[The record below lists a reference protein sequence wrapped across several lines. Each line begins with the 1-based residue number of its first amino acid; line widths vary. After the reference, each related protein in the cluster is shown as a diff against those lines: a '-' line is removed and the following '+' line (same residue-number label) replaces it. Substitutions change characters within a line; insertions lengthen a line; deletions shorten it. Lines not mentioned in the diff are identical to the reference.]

1 MGVIG
6 WKQLGGRYG
15 NAGMR
20 PERRSRSRNGRGR
33 REPPQDRLH
42 SGQKAINPRGMGTE
56 SPCKDAR
63 FLFSLSEEEWSNT
76 EALSI
81 LGIGIFSKEQNFY
94 D

>member
-6 WKQLGGRYG
+6 WKHLDGGYG

-20 PERRSRSRNGRGR
+20 PERRARSRNGGGR
-33 REPPQDRLH
+33 REPPQDRSH
-42 SGQKAINPRGMGTE
+42 SGQKAINPRGLGTE
-56 SPCKDAR
+56 SPSKEAR
-63 FLFSLSEEEWSNT
+63 FLFSLSEEEWSTT

-81 LGIGIFSKEQNFY
+81 LGIGIFSKERNFY